1 MYGELTTVLGPG
13 FQMWVTFALIVAAFV
28 LYASERVPMEV
39 TSIGCIGILMLFFYF
54 FPIPDPDGAN
64 RLAPERLL
72 RGFANPALITLLALL
87 VIGQGISQT
96 GILDRGARLA
106 LDMGKGRHDLSIIL
120 VLLVVLLVSGF
131 LNNIPVVVI
140 FIPVMQALAV
150 RIGESGSKVMMPLS
164 FAAVLGG
171 MTTLVGSSSNLLVNG
186 ALIELG
192 EQAFGFFDFTLS
204 GLVLAGVGFVYVA
217 VIAPRLLPS
226 RAPLAESLFSGA
238 GKQFIAQISVSA
250 DSRLVGAR
258 AFGGLFKDLPDMTLR
273 MIQRNEKA
281 ILPPFED
288 YTVKPGDVLVV
299 AATRKALT
307 EFLAQDAGL
316 LYPDLGD
323 GREAADQDS
332 PWDGNEREI
341 AEAMIAPGSRMIGQT
356 LSKTGFRYKT
366 HCIVLGIQRRSRM
379 IRARLT
385 DIRLNAGDVLL
396 VQGDPADIAALLG
409 RTDVILIESSKA
421 ALPALHHAKMATGI
435 LLAIVVLTASGVLP
449 IVIPAVLGAMAMVL
463 LGAINIGQAAR
474 ALDSRIVTMI
484 PAALA
489 FGAAL
494 NETGGAT
501 YLAGVMIDLVN
512 SRDPVV
518 VLSTFFL
525 AMAILT
531 NIISSKA
538 MAVLF
543 TPIALDLAL
552 ALGAPPEPFV
562 LAVLFA
568 ANCSFASPLGYE
580 TNLMVMAP
588 GHYTFADFVR
598 AGLGLIFV
606 VWGTFTLFIPWYY
619 GM

>member
-1 MYGELTTVLGPG
+1 MSGELTMALGPDY
-13 FQMWVTFALIVAAFV
+13 QMWATFALIVAAFV
-28 LYASERVPMEV
+28 LYTSERVPMEV
-39 TSIGCIGILMLFFYF
+39 TSMGCIGVLMLFFHF
-54 FPIPDPDGAN
+54 FPVLDSSGVS
-64 RLAPERLL
+64 RLTPERLL

-96 GILDRGARLA
+96 GVLDRGARLA
-106 LDMGKGRHDLSIIL
+106 LDLGRGRHGLSVVLI
-120 VLLVVLLVSGF
+120 LLVVLLVSGF

-140 FIPVMQALAV
+140 FVPVMQALAD

-171 MTTLVGSSSNLLVNG
+171 MTTLIGSSSNLLVNG
-186 ALIELG
+186 ALIEIG
-192 EQAFGFFDFTLS
+192 ERPFGFFDFTLT
-204 GLVLAGVGFVYVA
+204 GLVLASVGFVYV
-217 VIAPRLLPS
+217 VGIAPRLLPS
-226 RAPLAESLFSGA
+226 RAPLSESLFSGA

-250 DSRLVGAR
+250 DSRLVGAQ

-288 YTVKPGDVLVV
+288 YTAKPGDILVI

-307 EFLAQDAGL
+307 EYLAQDAGL

-323 GREAADQDS
+323 GRETADQDS

-341 AEAMIAPGSRMIGQT
+341 AEAMIAPASRMIGRT
-356 LSKTGFRYKT
+356 LSQIGFRYKT
-366 HCIVLGIQRRSRM
+366 HCIALGIQRRSRM

-396 VQGDPADIAALLG
+396 VLGDPADIAALRG

-421 ALPALHHAKMATGI
+421 ALPALHHAKRAMGI
-435 LLAIVVLTASGVLP
+435 LLAVVVLAASGLLP
-449 IVIPAVLGAMAMVL
+449 IVIPAVLGAMAMIF
-463 LGAINIGQAAR
+463 LGAINVRQAAR

-494 NETGGAT
+494 NETGGAA
-501 YLAGVMIDLVN
+501 YLARVMIDLVD
-512 SRDPVV
+512 STDPTV
-518 VLSTFFL
+518 VLSTFFI

-543 TPIALDLAL
+543 TPIAIDLART
-552 ALGAPPEPFV
+552 LGAPPEPFV

-588 GHYTFADFVR
+588 GHYTFGDFVR
-598 AGLGLIFV
+598 AGLGLIVV
-606 VWGTFTLFIPWYY
+606 VWVTFTLFIPWYY
-619 GM
+619 GL

>member
-1 MYGELTTVLGPG
+1 MSGELSTLLGPD
-13 FQMWVTFALIVAAFV
+13 FQMWATFALIVAAFV
-28 LYASERVPMEV
+28 LYTSERVPMEV
-39 TSIGCIGILMLFFYF
+39 TSMGSIGILMLFFHF
-54 FPIPDPDGAN
+54 FPVLDSGGVS
-64 RLAPERLL
+64 RLTPERLL
-72 RGFANPALITLLALL
+72 RGFANPALITLLSLL
-87 VIGQGISQT
+87 VIGQGISRT
-96 GILDRGARLA
+96 GVLDRGARLA
-106 LDMGKGRHDLSIIL
+106 LDLGKGRHDLSIVL

-186 ALIELG
+186 ALIEMG
-192 EQAFGFFDFTLS
+192 ERPFGFFDFTLS
-204 GLVLAGVGFVYVA
+204 GLVLAGVGFIYV
-217 VIAPRLLPS
+217 VGVAPRLLPS

-250 DSRLVGAR
+250 ESRLVGAQ
-258 AFGGLFKDLPDMTLR
+258 AYGGLFKDLPDMTLR
-273 MIQRNEKA
+273 MIQRNEEA

-288 YTVKPGDVLVV
+288 YTVKPGDVLVI

-307 EFLAQDAGL
+307 EYLSEDVGL
-316 LYPDLGD
+316 LYPDLDD

-341 AEAMIAPGSRMIGQT
+341 AEAMIAPASRMIGQT
-356 LSKTGFRYKT
+356 LAKIGFRYKT
-366 HCIVLGIQRRSRM
+366 NCIVLGIQRRSRM
-379 IRARLT
+379 IRTRFT

-396 VQGDPADIAALLG
+396 VQGDPADIAALRG

-421 ALPALHHAKMATGI
+421 ALPALHHAKRATGI
-435 LLAIVVLTASGVLP
+435 LLAVVVLAASGLTP
-449 IVIPAVLGAMAMVL
+449 IVIPAVLGAMAMVF
-463 LGAINIGQAAR
+463 LGAINIRQAAR

-494 NETGGAT
+494 NETGGAM
-501 YLAGVMIDLVN
+501 YLADVMIDLVDSSN
-512 SRDPVV
+512 PVV
-518 VLSTFFL
+518 VLSTFFI

-543 TPIALDLAL
+543 TPIAIDLARV
-552 ALGAPPEPFV
+552 LGAPPEPFI

-588 GHYTFADFVR
+588 GHYTFGDFVR
-598 AGLGLIFV
+598 AGLGLIVV